1 MLCGE
6 PATLSLMVT
15 DAVSAPVV
23 VGAKCPWMVQR
34 APAAR
39 LVPHALA
46 KTNEEASAPVT
57 VMLVIVKAAVPVLV
71 MVIDC
76 EALEVPTVVAG

>member
-1 MLCGE
+1 M
-6 PATLSLMVT
+6 SLMVT

-23 VGAKCPWMVQR
+23 VGAKCPWMVQL